1 MSKQLKPT
9 FSVLRSWS
17 VCLSV
22 SDFATP
28 GSQMWG
34 VTQPGRETHPLF
46 NWETLVKMVREQIL
60 KVQIVLLSLTTV
72 IKSRPN
78 IIVILADDIGNY
90 PSNLIS
96 KFYYPLLV
104 QGVNDV
110 SWNNKNSKNTPNLR
124 RLAKEGVILDNAYT
138 LPVCT
143 PSRAALMTGIYPFKM
158 GLQRGFGKQTPEGIP
173 LNKTILPEYLKDYG
187 YSTHGLGKVWYH
199 EIQ

>member
-1 MSKQLKPT
+1 M
-9 FSVLRSWS
+9 
-17 VCLSV
+17 
-22 SDFATP
+22 
-28 GSQMWG
+28 
-34 VTQPGRETHPLF
+34 
-46 NWETLVKMVREQIL
+46 
-60 KVQIVLLSLTTV
+60 
-72 IKSRPN
+72 IK
-78 IIVILADDIGNY
+78 
-90 PSNLIS
+90 
-96 KFYYPLLV
+96 
-104 QGVNDV
+104 GVNDV